1 MAKVSF
7 TKLNQIK
14 SLEPVDIKIGE
25 ETISVVQYLPI
36 EKKLAVIQ
44 NIIEQAGNNEE
55 GFYNIV
61 KLTVFYTIEMLRAY
75 TNISFTEKQLEDP
88 QKLYDIIVLNKIW
101 DTVKQDIPENEV
113 NYIWENT
120 CTLAR
125 EITDYN
131 HSALGVLQAI
141 KQDYNEG
148 DFDLTKINNIS
159 YLFYGCSSLKN
170 IFGFLIIVT
179 VLFVV
184 PSPSCPQLL
193 LPTTYIS

>member
-1 MAKVSF
+1 MAKISL
-7 TKLNQIK
+7 TKLNKIK

-25 ETISVVQYLPI
+25 ETISVIQYLPL
-36 EKKLAVIQ
+36 EKKLTVMQ

-61 KLTVFYTIEMLRAY
+61 KLIVFYTIEMLRAY

-101 DTVKQDIPENEV
+101 DTIKQSIPEDEV

-120 CTLAR
+120 CALAR

-131 HSALGVLQAI
+131 HSALGILNLLSN
-141 KQDYNEG
+141 DYDNLSLDTTDMANKLSNVDNLKMLREI
-148 DFDLTKINNIS
+148 LTK
-159 YLFYGCSSLKN
+159 LD
-170 IFGFLIIVT
+170 
-179 VLFVV
+179 
-184 PSPSCPQLL
+184 
-193 LPTTYIS
+193 

>member
-7 TKLNQIK
+7 TKLNKIK
-14 SLEPVDIKIGE
+14 SLEPIDIKIGE
-25 ETISVVQYLPI
+25 ETISVIQYLPL
-36 EKKLAVIQ
+36 EKKLAIMQ
-44 NIIEQAGNNEE
+44 NIIQQAGNNEE

-101 DTVKQDIPENEV
+101 DTVKQSIPEDEV

-120 CTLAR
+120 CALAR

-131 HSALGVLQAI
+131 HSALGILKLA
-141 KQDYNEG
+141 KEDYSDLELDVN
-148 DFDLTKINNIS
+148 DLTNTLTQSENN
-159 YLFYGCSSLKN
+159 LNLVKG
-170 IFGFLIIVT
+170 
-179 VLFVV
+179 
-184 PSPSCPQLL
+184 LL
-193 LPTTYIS
+193 TKLD

>member
-1 MAKVSF
+1 MAKINL
-7 TKLNQIK
+7 TKLNKIK
-14 SLEPVDIKIGE
+14 SLDPIDIKIGE
-25 ETISVVQYLPI
+25 EIISVVQYLPL
-36 EKKLAVIQ
+36 EKKLAIMQ

-101 DTVKQDIPENEV
+101 DTVKQSIPEDEV

-120 CTLAR
+120 CALAR

-131 HSALGVLQAI
+131 HSALGILKLA
-141 KQDYNEG
+141 KEDYSDLELDVN
-148 DFDLTKINNIS
+148 DLTNTLTQSENN
-159 YLFYGCSSLKN
+159 LNLVKG
-170 IFGFLIIVT
+170 
-179 VLFVV
+179 
-184 PSPSCPQLL
+184 LL
-193 LPTTYIS
+193 TKLD

>member
-1 MAKVSF
+1 MAKVNL
-7 TKLNQIK
+7 TKLNKIK
-14 SLEPVDIKIGE
+14 ALDPIDIKIGE
-25 ETISVVQYLPI
+25 ETISVVQYLPL
-36 EKKLAVIQ
+36 EKKLAIMQ

-101 DTVKQDIPENEV
+101 DTVKQSIPEDEV

-120 CTLAR
+120 CALAR

-131 HSALGVLQAI
+131 HSALGILKLA
-141 KQDYNEG
+141 KEDYSDLELDVN
-148 DFDLTKINNIS
+148 DLTNTLTQSENN
-159 YLFYGCSSLKN
+159 LNLVKG
-170 IFGFLIIVT
+170 
-179 VLFVV
+179 
-184 PSPSCPQLL
+184 LL
-193 LPTTYIS
+193 TKLD

>member
-1 MAKVSF
+1 MVKVSL
-7 TKLNQIK
+7 TKLNKIK
-14 SLEPVDIKIGE
+14 SLDPIDIKIGE
-25 ETISVVQYLPI
+25 ETISVVQYLPL
-36 EKKLAVIQ
+36 EKKLAIMQ

-101 DTVKQDIPENEV
+101 DTVKQSIPEDEV

-120 CTLAR
+120 CALAR

-131 HSALGVLQAI
+131 HSALGILKLA
-141 KQDYNEG
+141 KEDYSDLELDVN
-148 DFDLTKINNIS
+148 DLTNTLTQSENN
-159 YLFYGCSSLKN
+159 LNLVKSLLTK
-170 IFGFLIIVT
+170 LD
-179 VLFVV
+179 
-184 PSPSCPQLL
+184 
-193 LPTTYIS
+193 